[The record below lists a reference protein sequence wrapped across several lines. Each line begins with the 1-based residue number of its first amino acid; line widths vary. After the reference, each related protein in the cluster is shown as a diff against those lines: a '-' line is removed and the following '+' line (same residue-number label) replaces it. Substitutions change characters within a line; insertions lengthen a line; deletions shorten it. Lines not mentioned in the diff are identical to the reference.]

1 MLAQTFVLAVM
12 SDSIAVEV
20 AVASLLEADPVVAV
34 VAERVAAAEEG
45 VDTAVVRVASAEEVV
60 AAKRTESAVAAE
72 RVVAAQLDVGAAV
85 VMGVAEEVVAAAVAC
100 RRVIF
105 TAVLGIAAVPRVG
118 AAAVMSAVAPSSV
131 PNMRGSDRVAALV
144 EYGARCYHHT
154 RIAPVLGGV
163 SKCYDWQPST
173 FSLLLHLVMVM
184 RNLASPHSEQ
194 DTSAL
199 SDYLS
204 AKAQV

>member
-1 MLAQTFVLAVM
+1 MTLVALAIRALSAAFGTVRV
-12 SDSIAVEV
+12 
-20 AVASLLEADPVVAV
+20 PVVA
-34 VAERVAAAEEG
+34 
-45 VDTAVVRVASAEEVV
+45 
-60 AAKRTESAVAAE
+60 
-72 RVVAAQLDVGAAV
+72 
-85 VMGVAEEVVAAAVAC
+85 
-100 RRVIF
+100 
-105 TAVLGIAAVPRVG
+105 
-118 AAAVMSAVAPSSV
+118 
-131 PNMRGSDRVAALV
+131 DRVAALV